1 MPTVHTKNDALELD
15 FALVTTKECESEAL
29 LIIKLPE
36 GKDSNDDLLGVGEP
50 IGGPDEPFNLYNVQY
65 REGKLCWQSK
75 NKENVFLDLRQTSI
89 LTLLGER
96 AAINTDWY
104 ITALSSKTGE
114 IVALGAFYIVDSK
127 MKA

>member
-15 FALVTTKECESEAL
+15 YALVTTEECDSEAL
-29 LIIKLPE
+29 LIIRLPE
-36 GKDSNDDLLGVGEP
+36 GKDSNDDLFGVNKPIGEP
-50 IGGPDEPFNLYNVQY
+50 DSPFKLYNAQY
-65 REGKLCWQSK
+65 RQGKLCWQSK

-96 AAINTDWY
+96 AAININWY
-104 ITALSSKTGE
+104 LIALSSKTGE

-127 MKA
+127 VKA